1 MEKRLNI
8 EELLAAG
15 RAGITTLILPRHN
28 EKDLVEVPRATLD
41 KLHIVF
47 VDEIHEAITA
57 ALGCGPNAALQ
68 VASCLEKTTT
78 EPWGFCGQRVRRED
92 FTSSIL

>member
-28 EKDLVEVPRATLD
+28 EKDLVEVARSTLD
-41 KLHIVF
+41 KLHIVSW
-47 VDEIHEAITA
+47 TRYMKR
-57 ALGCGPNAALQ
+57 LRRRWG
-68 VASCLEKTTT
+68 VAQT
-78 EPWGFCGQRVRRED
+78 PHYRWHHA
-92 FTSSIL
+92 